1 MHGLTEIAYI
11 SQVLNF
17 AIFSLENLFSGS
29 TFCEFLREVAKV
41 AKYLKA
47 VEIKILDLFF
57 WTKKSYRNITNTKLS
72 NNLFAK
78 KGFFSYLFFFFK
90 NIRNIFRR
98 FLQFCF
104 LGCKWFSE
112 D

>member
-41 AKYLKA
+41 AKYLKT

-57 WTKKSYRNITNTKLS
+57 WTKTSYRNITNTKLS
-72 NNLFAK
+72 NNFFAK
-78 KGFFSYLFFFFK
+78 KGFFSYLFFFQEHSQYFQAFSS
-90 NIRNIFRR
+90 ILF
-98 FLQFCF
+98 FGLQVVF
-104 LGCKWFSE
+104 
-112 D
+112 